1 MALTVCTPVSGS
13 QKKVV
18 TISVSN
24 FETFVTGK
32 VKCMNSWGKV
42 EEEPLL
48 RPDQIAEF
56 YSVVLVV
63 QEQNEDGS
71 ARMSDKALTSQQ
83 MPKLQAAFASIVRSS
98 PEGVTALMRDGYLEE
113 GSKPL
118 DFGELPTP
126 VLSLLREVNPKF
138 EGTTEETARK
148 WFTSA
153 REKESLV
160 VMGLLSAAPADTEPK
175 KMLAKPTSR
184 MLAELKRFEP
194 KTTKKWLENG
204 DFLIELLISKK
215 HLTMLASTH
224 DK

>member
-1 MALTVCTPVSGS
+1 M
-13 QKKVV
+13 
-18 TISVSN
+18 
-24 FETFVTGK
+24 
-32 VKCMNSWGKV
+32 
-42 EEEPLL
+42 
-48 RPDQIAEF
+48 
-56 YSVVLVV
+56 
-63 QEQNEDGS
+63 
-71 ARMSDKALTSQQ
+71 
-83 MPKLQAAFASIVRSS
+83 
-98 PEGVTALMRDGYLEE
+98 MRDGYLEE

>member
-1 MALTVCTPVSGS
+1 MST
-13 QKKVV
+13 
-18 TISVSN
+18 
-24 FETFVTGK
+24 
-32 VKCMNSWGKV
+32 
-42 EEEPLL
+42 
-48 RPDQIAEF
+48 DQIAQF

-153 REKESLV
+153 REKE
-160 VMGLLSAAPADTEPK
+160 
-175 KMLAKPTSR
+175 
-184 MLAELKRFEP
+184 
-194 KTTKKWLENG
+194 
-204 DFLIELLISKK
+204 
-215 HLTMLASTH
+215 
-224 DK
+224 